1 MSGWVDAGAS
11 TTDDAIDPPV
21 AVALEPAQPPVAPT
35 PDPLHEGGITRAEAL
50 DDEPLTGGRN
60 GAAAGF
66 GSVATSTPLTPHRA
80 TAPRPLNALS
90 ARVLRVTAR
99 RSE

>member
-1 MSGWVDAGAS
+1 MGSSDGSSAAVE
-11 TTDDAIDPPV
+11 PPV
-21 AVALEPAQPPVAPT
+21 AA
-35 PDPLHEGGITRAEAL
+35 PDPLHEGGITSAEAL
-50 DDEPLTGGRN
+50 DGEPLTGGRN

-80 TAPRPLNALS
+80 TAPMPLNTLR
-90 ARVLRVTAR
+90 ARVLRVTAK

>member
-1 MSGWVDAGAS
+1 MSGCVDAGAS

-21 AVALEPAQPPVAPT
+21 AVVLEPAHPPVAT
-35 PDPLHEGGITRAEAL
+35 PDPPHEGGITSAEAL

-60 GAAAGF
+60 GAAAGL

-80 TAPRPLNALS
+80 TAPMPLNALS